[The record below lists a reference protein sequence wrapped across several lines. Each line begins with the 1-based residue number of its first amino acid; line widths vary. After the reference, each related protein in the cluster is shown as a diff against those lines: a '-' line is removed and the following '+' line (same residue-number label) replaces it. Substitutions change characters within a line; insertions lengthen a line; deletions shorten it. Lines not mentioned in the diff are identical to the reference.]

1 MRITII
7 VPDEA
12 VYQDMVS
19 FTISDLSSCNIP
31 EHVRVLQFN
40 TDKNAGWLEYYLD
53 DFGVLE
59 PNTPITELPEWAVA
73 AMAKWVE
80 AEEKTREIPTF
91 IPAGVVTSTDTP
103 TTTTTSTD
111 TPTTTTTSS
120 DGQT

>member
-1 MRITII
+1 MRVTII
-7 VPDEA
+7 VPDKT
-12 VYQDMVS
+12 VYQDSVS
-19 FTISDLSSCNIP
+19 FSGLDLSGCGIP
-31 EHVRVLQFN
+31 APVRVLQFN

-91 IPAGVVTSTDTP
+91 IPAGVVTLTDTP
-103 TTTTTSTD
+103 TTTTTASE
-111 TPTTTTTSS
+111 
-120 DGQT
+120 GQTL